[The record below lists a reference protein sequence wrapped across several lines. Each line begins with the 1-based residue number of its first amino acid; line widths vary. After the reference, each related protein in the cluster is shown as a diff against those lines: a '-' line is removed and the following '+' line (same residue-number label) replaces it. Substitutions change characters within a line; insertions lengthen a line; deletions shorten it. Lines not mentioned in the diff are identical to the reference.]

1 MMPSL
6 CVALASVGLCCNTF
20 GGVKDISSR
29 ASSGESNIS
38 VVPGVWCAIFGDIG
52 GESVGDGGGVFFLFF
67 LELIT
72 SVHSDS
78 SVKLFIWVPSSL
90 LAKGWGPGGG
100 VGWCTCGGGRKSGRR
115 MMVGGGNGWSRPFD
129 GHGGYADNS

>member
-38 VVPGVWCAIFGDIG
+38 VVPGVWCAIFGDVG

-90 LAKGWGPGGG
+90 LAKNCFSSNSISVASSISGSWD
-100 VGWCTCGGGRKSGRR
+100 VRNGRTVLMALVWRLSLIGMSCMR
-115 MMVGGGNGWSRPFD
+115 
-129 GHGGYADNS
+129 